1 MAKQTI
7 SIEVSKEAYE
17 LASGLAAVVRDC
29 RAALADGWQ
38 SGTDLPA
45 ILLSAVQNLG
55 KAMQGADQIK
65 GEWTDDKA
73 ATVMAALYPVLKEIG
88 SMA

>member
-7 SIEVSKEAYE
+7 SMEVSRETFE
-17 LASGLAAVVRDC
+17 LASGLANIVRDC
-29 RAALADGWQ
+29 RTALADGWQ
-38 SGTDLPA
+38 SGSDLPA

-55 KAMQGADQIK
+55 KAMQGAEQIK
-65 GEWTDDKA
+65 SEWSDDKA

-88 SMA
+88 SMG